1 MLHKRV
7 AGGSHFLLS
16 VPNAAHPPSFASP
29 PRWAGSR
36 RSSWHWY
43 SHYVLVPAHETA
55 CKRTVLGSS
64 PSISRTFVENFFLVT
79 LSVTLGRR

>member
-1 MLHKRV
+1 VLHKRV
-7 AGGSHFLLS
+7 AGGSHLLLS

-43 SHYVLVPAHETA
+43 SHYVLVPAHKTA
-55 CKRTVLGSS
+55 CKRTVLEVRQAYPERLLKTSS
-64 PSISRTFVENFFLVT
+64 S
-79 LSVTLGRR
+79 